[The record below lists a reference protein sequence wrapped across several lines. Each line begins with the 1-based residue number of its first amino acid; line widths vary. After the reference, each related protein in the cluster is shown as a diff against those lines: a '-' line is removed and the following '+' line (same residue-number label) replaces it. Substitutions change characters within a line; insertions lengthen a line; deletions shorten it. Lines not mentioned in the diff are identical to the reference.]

1 MSNTVFNQLAN
12 HMIQPM
18 FFGEDTGVARYE
30 EVKHEKFEEL
40 TTKQLSFFWR
50 PEEVNLTTDKA
61 QFDKL
66 WETGRGY
73 LQEIFTNNLGY
84 QILMDSVQGRAPA
97 IVLASICS
105 DVALETWIMT
115 WTFSETIHS
124 RSYTHIIR
132 NLYSDPSKIFDGV
145 VANKEIMARAT
156 AICERYDKLHEL
168 VILYQADKIRGVE
181 TKEQLREVKKAL
193 YMCLHAINALEAIR
207 FYVSFIS
214 TWNFFENMKIM
225 EGNMKIMQFIARDE
239 NLHHQGTRYILQ
251 QMNKGIDGTEWREIA
266 LECKEEAEELFME
279 VRAQERA
286 WAQYVYRNGCPD
298 GLTVELVWDF
308 IDYQLVPSMNNVGLT
323 CPIERPKRHPLPWIN
338 KYLKAS
344 SVQVAKQEAE
354 LSSYLI
360 SQIDN
365 DVDDNVIAQFR
376 DKYLPKRK

>member
-1 MSNTVFNQLAN
+1 MQTIFNQN
-12 HMIQPM
+12 EFNIDQPM
-18 FFGEDTGVARYE
+18 FFGDDTGVARYE
-30 EVKHEKFEEL
+30 IVKHEKFEEL

-66 WETGRGY
+66 WETNRGH
-73 LQEIFTNNLGY
+73 LQTIFTDNLGY

-145 VANKEIMARAT
+145 LANKEIMARAT
-156 AICERYDKLHEL
+156 SICERYDLLHKLI
-168 VILYQADKIRGVE
+168 ILYQADKIRGVA
-181 TKEQLREVKKAL
+181 TPEQLREVKKAL
-193 YMCLHAINALEAIR
+193 YLCLHAINALEAIR

-239 NLHHQGTRYILQ
+239 NLHHQGTRYIIQ

-266 LECKEEAEELFME
+266 QECKEEAEAMFIE
-279 VRAQERA
+279 VRNQERA
-286 WAQYVYRNGCPD
+286 WATYVYRNGHPD
-298 GLTVELVWDF
+298 GLTTELVHQF
-308 IDYQLVPSMNNVGLT
+308 IDYQLVPAMKNVGLN
-323 CPIERPKRHPLPWIN
+323 CPIERPKRHPLPWVN
-338 KYLKAS
+338 KYLMAS

-360 SQIDN
+360 SQIDQ
-365 DVDDNVIAQFR
+365 DVDDNIIAQFR
-376 DKYLPKRK
+376 EKYLPKKG

>member
-12 HMIQPM
+12 HMLQPM

-30 EVKHEKFEEL
+30 EVKHPKFEEL
-40 TTKQLSFFWR
+40 TVKQLSFFWR
-50 PEEVNLTTDKA
+50 PEEVNLSTDVG
-61 QFDKL
+61 QFKKL
-66 WETGRGY
+66 NEAM
-73 LQEIFTNNLGY
+73 QEVFTNNLGY
-84 QILMDSVQGRAPA
+84 QILMDSVQGRAP
-97 IVLASICS
+97 ILALGDICS
-105 DVALETWIMT
+105 DIALETWLVT

-156 AICERYDKLHEL
+156 AICERYDALRQQT
-168 VILYQADKIRGVE
+168 ILWQADKIRGID
-181 TKEQLREVKKAL
+181 TPQQFRDLKKAL
-193 YMCLHAINALEAIR
+193 YLCLHAINALEAIR

-239 NLHHQGTRYILQ
+239 NLHHQGTRYIIQ

-266 LECKEEAEELFME
+266 LECKPEAEEMFMD
-279 VRAQERA
+279 VRSQERA
-286 WAQYVYRNGCPD
+286 WAEYVYRNGSPA
-298 GLTVELVWDF
+298 GLNVELIHDF
-308 IDYQLVPSMNNVGLT
+308 IDYQLVPAMNNVGLK
-323 CPIERPKRHPLPWIN
+323 CPIDRPKTHPLPWVN
-338 KYLKAS
+338 KYLMAS

-360 SQIDN
+360 NQIDN
-365 DVDDNVIAQFR
+365 DVDTNVIAEFR
-376 DKYLPKRK
+376 RKYLKR

>member
-1 MSNTVFNQLAN
+1 MQTIFNQN
-12 HMIQPM
+12 EFNIDQPM
-18 FFGEDTGVARYE
+18 FFGDDTGVARYE
-30 EVKHEKFEEL
+30 IVKHEKFEEL
-40 TTKQLSFFWR
+40 TTKQLSQFWR

-66 WETGRGY
+66 WETNRGH
-73 LQEIFTNNLGY
+73 LQTIFTDNLGY

-145 VANKEIMARAT
+145 LANKEIMARAT
-156 AICERYDKLHEL
+156 SICERYDLLHKLI
-168 VILYQADKIRGVE
+168 ILYQADKIRGVA
-181 TKEQLREVKKAL
+181 TPEQLREVKKAL
-193 YMCLHAINALEAIR
+193 YLCLHAINALEAIR

-239 NLHHQGTRYILQ
+239 NLHHQGTRYIIQ

-266 LECKEEAEELFME
+266 QECKEEAEAMFIE
-279 VRAQERA
+279 VRNQERA
-286 WAQYVYRNGCPD
+286 WATYVYRNGHPD
-298 GLTVELVWDF
+298 GLTTELVHQF
-308 IDYQLVPSMNNVGLT
+308 IDYQLVPAMKNVGLN
-323 CPIERPKRHPLPWIN
+323 CPIERPKRHPLPWVN
-338 KYLKAS
+338 KYLMAS

-360 SQIDN
+360 SQIDQ
-365 DVDDNVIAQFR
+365 DVDDNIIAQFR
-376 DKYLPKRK
+376 EKYLPKKG

>member
-1 MSNTVFNQLAN
+1 MQTIFNQN
-12 HMIQPM
+12 EFNIDQPM
-18 FFGEDTGVARYE
+18 FFGDDTGVARYE
-30 EVKHEKFEEL
+30 IVKHEKFEEL

-66 WETGRGY
+66 WETNRGH
-73 LQEIFTNNLGY
+73 LQTIFTDNLGY

-145 VANKEIMARAT
+145 LANKEIMARAT
-156 AICERYDKLHEL
+156 SICERYDLLHKLI
-168 VILYQADKIRGVE
+168 ILYQADKIRGVA
-181 TKEQLREVKKAL
+181 TPGQLREVKKAL
-193 YMCLHAINALEAIR
+193 YLCLHAINALEAIR

-266 LECKEEAEELFME
+266 LDCKEEAEAMFLE

-286 WAQYVYRNGCPD
+286 WATYVYRNGHPD
-298 GLTVELVWDF
+298 GLTTDLVHEF
-308 IDYQLVPSMNNVGLT
+308 IDYQLVPAMKNVGLN
-323 CPIERPKRHPLPWIN
+323 CPIERPKRHPLPWVN
-338 KYLKAS
+338 KYLMAS

-360 SQIDN
+360 SQIDQ
-365 DVDDNVIAQFR
+365 DVDDNIIAQFR
-376 DKYLPKRK
+376 EKYLPKKG